1 MTTKEALRETFAGDP
16 ERLRTFIELTK
27 QFFRTEE
34 ALQVA
39 LEVLAELEAEAEA
52 EAAAAK

>member
-1 MTTKEALRETFAGDP
+1 MFTKEAIRFAFAGDP

-34 ALQVA
+34 ALQNCLA
-39 LEVLAELEAEAEA
+39 VLAELEAEA
-52 EAAAAK
+52 AASK